1 MNDPKD
7 QNDQPEPGR
16 SQRRS
21 SRGGGGPGFSAAR
34 GAALIAVAVILGVV
48 LLNAIDDGNSG
59 PVGDGGTSSTTS
71 STNSNPTTTTTVAP
85 GTASTA
91 PTTKPAAITP
101 AQVTVI
107 VLNASG
113 RTGVASTL
121 TDTLK
126 AKGYKTLPAN
136 NVSPVRA
143 GTVVD
148 VKAGKT
154 APCTTMAA
162 LVPGAKVQP
171 MPTPQP
177 FVTDADCIV
186 VIGS

>member
-1 MNDPKD
+1 MDD
-7 QNDQPEPGR
+7 SNDQPEPGR

-21 SRGGGGPGFSAAR
+21 SRGGSGAGFSAAR
-34 GAALIAVAVILGVV
+34 GAGLIAIAVIIGIV

-59 PVGDGGTSSTTS
+59 PVGDGGTTSTTAAG
-71 STNSNPTTTTTVAP
+71 NATTTTTVAA
-85 GTASTA
+85 GTEPTA
-91 PTTKPAAITP
+91 PTTKPAAISP
-101 AQVTVI
+101 AQVTVL

-113 RTGVASTL
+113 RSGVASTL
-121 TDTLK
+121 TNTLK
-126 AKGYKTLPAN
+126 AKGYKTLLPN

-162 LVPGAKVQP
+162 LIPGAKVQP
-171 MPTPQP
+171 MPTPPP

>member
-1 MNDPKD
+1 MDD
-7 QNDQPEPGR
+7 SNDQPEPGR

-21 SRGGGGPGFSAAR
+21 SRGGSGAGFSAAR
-34 GAALIAVAVILGVV
+34 GAGLIAIAVIIGIV
-48 LLNAIDDGNSG
+48 LVNAIDDGNSG
-59 PVGDGGTSSTTS
+59 PVGDGGTTSTTA
-71 STNSNPTTTTTVAP
+71 TGNATTTTTVAA
-85 GTASTA
+85 GTAPTA
-91 PTTKPAAITP
+91 PTTKPAAISP
-101 AQVTVI
+101 AQVTVL

-113 RTGVASTL
+113 RSGVASTL
-121 TDTLK
+121 TNTLK
-126 AKGYKTLPAN
+126 AKGYKTLLPN

-162 LVPGAKVQP
+162 LIPGAKVQP
-171 MPTPQP
+171 MPTPPP

>member
-1 MNDPKD
+1 MDD
-7 QNDQPEPGR
+7 SNDQPEPGR

-21 SRGGGGPGFSAAR
+21 SRGGSGAGFSAAR
-34 GAALIAVAVILGVV
+34 GAGLIAGAVIVGIV

-59 PVGDGGTSSTTS
+59 PVGDGGTSSTTA
-71 STNSNPTTTTTVAP
+71 STNSNETTTTTVAA

-91 PTTKPAAITP
+91 PTTKPAAISP
-101 AQVTVI
+101 AQVTVL

-113 RTGVASTL
+113 RSGVASTL
-121 TDTLK
+121 TNTLK
-126 AKGYKTLPAN
+126 AKGYKTLLPN

-148 VKAGKT
+148 VKEGKT

-162 LVPGAKVQP
+162 LIPGAKVQP
-171 MPTPQP
+171 MPTPPP

>member
-1 MNDPKD
+1 MDD
-7 QNDQPEPGR
+7 SNDQPEPGR

-21 SRGGGGPGFSAAR
+21 SRRGSGAGFSAAR
-34 GAALIAVAVILGVV
+34 GAALIAGAVIIGIV

-59 PVGDGGTSSTTS
+59 PVGDGGTSSTTA
-71 STNSNPTTTTTVAP
+71 STKPNSGTTTTTVSG
-85 GTASTA
+85 GTVSTA
-91 PTTKPAAITP
+91 PTTKPAAISP
-101 AQVTVI
+101 AQVTVL

-113 RTGVASTL
+113 RSGVASTL
-121 TDTLK
+121 TNTLK
-126 AKGYKTLPAN
+126 AKGYKTLLPN

-148 VKAGKT
+148 VKEGKT

-162 LVPGAKVQP
+162 LIPGAKVQP
-171 MPTPQP
+171 MPTPPP

>member
-1 MNDPKD
+1 MDD
-7 QNDQPEPGR
+7 SNDQPEPGR

-21 SRGGGGPGFSAAR
+21 ARGGSGAGFSAAR
-34 GAALIAVAVILGVV
+34 GAGLIAIAVIIGIV

-59 PVGDGGTSSTTS
+59 PVGDGGTTSTTA
-71 STNSNPTTTTTVAP
+71 TGNATTTTTVAA
-85 GTASTA
+85 GTAPTA
-91 PTTKPAAITP
+91 PTTKPAAISP
-101 AQVTVI
+101 AQVTVL

-113 RTGVASTL
+113 RSGVASTL
-121 TDTLK
+121 TNTLK
-126 AKGYKTLPAN
+126 AKGYKTLLPN

-162 LVPGAKVQP
+162 LIPGAKVQP
-171 MPTPQP
+171 MPTPPP

>member
-1 MNDPKD
+1 MNDPRD
-7 QNDQPEPGR
+7 QNDQPQPGR
-16 SQRRS
+16 TQRRS

-34 GAALIAVAVILGVV
+34 GAALIALAIILGVV
-48 LLNAIDDGNSG
+48 LLQNIDDGNSG
-59 PVGDGGTSSTTS
+59 PVGDGGTSSTTGS
-71 STNSNPTTTTTVAP
+71 PNSGPTTTTTVAP

-91 PTTKPAAITP
+91 PTTKPAAIPP
-101 AQVTVI
+101 AQVTVL

-113 RTGVASTL
+113 REGVASTL
-121 TDTLK
+121 TNTLK

-136 NVSPVRA
+136 NLTPVRS
-143 GTVVD
+143 GTFVD

-154 APCTTMAA
+154 APCTAVAA

>member
-1 MNDPKD
+1 MDD
-7 QNDQPEPGR
+7 SNDQPEPGR

-21 SRGGGGPGFSAAR
+21 SRGGSGAGFSAAR
-34 GAALIAVAVILGVV
+34 GAGLIAIAVIIGIV

-59 PVGDGGTSSTTS
+59 PVGDGGTTSTTA
-71 STNSNPTTTTTVAP
+71 TGNATTTTTVAA
-85 GTASTA
+85 GTAPTA
-91 PTTKPAAITP
+91 PTTKPAAISP
-101 AQVTVI
+101 AQVTVL

-113 RTGVASTL
+113 RSGVASTL
-121 TDTLK
+121 TNTLK
-126 AKGYKTLPAN
+126 AKGYKTLLPN

-162 LVPGAKVQP
+162 LIPGAKVQP
-171 MPTPQP
+171 MPTPPP

>member
-1 MNDPKD
+1 MDD
-7 QNDQPEPGR
+7 SNDQPEPGR

-21 SRGGGGPGFSAAR
+21 SRGGGGASFSAAR
-34 GAALIAVAVILGVV
+34 GAGLIAIAVIIGIV

-59 PVGDGGTSSTTS
+59 PVGDGGTTSTTAIG
-71 STNSNPTTTTTVAP
+71 NATTTTTVAA
-85 GTASTA
+85 GTAPPA
-91 PTTKPAAITP
+91 VTTKPAAISP
-101 AQVTVI
+101 AQVTVL

-113 RTGVASTL
+113 RSGVASTL
-121 TDTLK
+121 TNTLK
-126 AKGYKTLPAN
+126 AKGYKTLLPN

-162 LVPGAKVQP
+162 LISGAKVQP
-171 MPTPQP
+171 MPTPPP

>member
-1 MNDPKD
+1 MDD
-7 QNDQPEPGR
+7 SNDQPEPGR

-21 SRGGGGPGFSAAR
+21 SRGGSGAGFSAAR
-34 GAALIAVAVILGVV
+34 GAGLIAGAVIVGIV

-59 PVGDGGTSSTTS
+59 PVGDGGTSSTTA
-71 STNSNPTTTTTVAP
+71 STNSNETTTTTVGA

-91 PTTKPAAITP
+91 PTTKPAAISP
-101 AQVTVI
+101 AQVTVL

-113 RTGVASTL
+113 RSGVASTL
-121 TDTLK
+121 TNTLK
-126 AKGYKTLPAN
+126 AKGYKTLLPN

-148 VKAGKT
+148 VKEGKT

-162 LVPGAKVQP
+162 LIPGAKVQP
-171 MPTPQP
+171 MPTPPP